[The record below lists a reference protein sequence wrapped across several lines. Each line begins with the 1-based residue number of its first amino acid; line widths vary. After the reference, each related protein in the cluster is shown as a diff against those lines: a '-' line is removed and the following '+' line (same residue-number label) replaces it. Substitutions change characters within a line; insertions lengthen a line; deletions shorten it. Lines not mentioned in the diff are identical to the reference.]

1 MTFFSRGRATAV
13 APLLA
18 ISLAIAPTTAPA
30 AGAAPMPP
38 APAVP
43 PIIAGS
49 APIGPNTV
57 VIPGELLPVGPS
69 GARTARTVDDAY
81 SAAAIAAQ
89 YLNQDPRP
97 ALDRLSPAR
106 RVEITHI
113 LQVLEAPVK
122 APGKTTSSRATVVVL
137 GNGLN
142 PDGSVHPNLQR
153 RLEVARDY
161 ALRHPASPIITSG
174 GKTQYGHVE
183 AVSMKNWLV
192 RHGISPQ
199 RIHVE
204 GNSWST
210 ISNAW
215 HSAKVFGKMNAQAK
229 KASHGKPL
237 PRELVIATTDSHL
250 HRGVSDYRIA
260 FGPHTTVYG
269 LASKSDPV
277 QQRNLAKERT
287 SRYRDAVGL
296 YIFPETVVA
305 DGLPPIFGAGI
316 PRFW

>member
-1 MTFFSRGRATAV
+1 MKLSSRTRA
-13 APLLA
+13 
-18 ISLAIAPTTAPA
+18 AIAPVIALSLLATPSAVAAPA
-30 AGAAPMPP
+30 PSV
-38 APAVP
+38 PAVP
-43 PIIAGS
+43 PIVAGS

-89 YLNQDPRP
+89 YLNQNPRP

-106 RVEITHI
+106 RTEVSHI
-113 LQVLEAPVK
+113 LKVLEAPVK
-122 APGKTTSSRATVVVL
+122 APCKATSPRATVVVL

-142 PDGSVHPNLQR
+142 ADGSVHPNLQR

-161 ALRHPASPIITSG
+161 ALKHPASPIITSG
-174 GKTQYGHVE
+174 GKTEHGHVE
-183 AVSMKNWLV
+183 AESMKRWLV
-192 RHGISPQ
+192 RAGISPQ

-215 HSAKVFGKMNAQAK
+215 HSAKVFGKLNEQAK
-229 KASHGKPL
+229 NAPHGKPL

-296 YIFPETVVA
+296 FIFPETIVA